1 MTLHMAKVHGNLQ
14 THLAKGHPDRF
25 WRIWWELLGLVGL
38 LMPIILVHIGSI
50 CLLQLDWRR
59 YLNEDN
65 GFYRLSMEYGN
76 VDNPDERIGQN
87 IASFTHFSIKLT
99 TSLLKD
105 FLNITMSSMKLYA
118 MSPTLFYILAA
129 VSVIYTLVS
138 IGCFA
143 GPLIRIQRRVLAVEA
158 NLRYCLVRIRESGE
172 SVAFFRGY
180 KYEYECCEKVLDYAI
195 WAEYKKHAIEI
206 LFGLFK
212 HVTEHAVE
220 LIPFVVVVPM
230 YFNGTV
236 EFGAIAQ
243 SHAYFKKSMSG
254 MMDLGGELNNIAKLG
269 AESVRLKE
277 LWDALR
283 KISEEGK
290 GASDAKS
297 EASTATDSEDL
308 SDIEAL
314 SSSDEMEKLHVED
327 LDSDLQSTLRI
338 QVAEL
343 TLFPPLGDAPLM
355 EGLSFSL
362 HAGQSLL
369 IEGPSGSGKSSLL
382 RAIAGLWVSGHGT
395 IRRTRLERCFFVP
408 QTPYI
413 CLGSLHDNLLYPRRE
428 GVEEPSRKQLN
439 IDHLPKR
446 FGMDEEERQRLN
458 LARLLLQPNVDLA
471 ILDESTSALDE
482 ANERTAYELVKNH
495 VACFVSVGHRPG
507 LVACFAPIWRHFRE
521 LRSEGLGRG
530 LARDGLV
537 ELQATA
543 TYIIDQW
550 GEQSVEFVSGWY
562 KEFYQLRETGRAI
575 VDLPANHGCSNGTEG
590 STGACQLPLHTLW
603 ISSLLPDTSDVHGG
617 FCLFGYVAALSC
629 LLTHMRGT
637 IAGENERALRARM
650 QNALGP
656 ERSLEL
662 LLESSPWNLSSA
674 NLGLEPPKA
683 MLSPV
688 DLEPWAWQPLPQA
701 SKMIQTAQEPP
712 VFRLAVVGHHAGM
725 SLEPAM
731 VMAAALAELA
741 EEEKLQIHFVG
752 QYYSCE
758 LLGRCDQDAL
768 QDVFRQW
775 MFDESVRQGLAATEP
790 SPAVWPEL
798 RRAVAAEPALLEA
811 SAWVCTGI
819 WPLCWM
825 LQQLSQQPV
834 FHYMVNWL
842 VGEHT
847 PPEWH
852 VSLVAEA
859 ARAGGESIQ
868 SSKHH
873 FCTAA
878 WARLSVDISYLLG
891 LKEYLGQILPALG
904 RIGAGEGRP

>member
-1 MTLHMAKVHGNLQ
+1 MTCRRSLKERIARLLNVDHLEPELVQGKGVQQAKTAVIGFGQPAKVGCWASLRAFGSLFTPYFLDRKTCCRAWFLMTLIIASTYAHVEMTLHLAKVHGNLQ

-25 WRIWWELLGLVGL
+25 WKIWWELIGLVGL

-59 YLNEDN
+59 YLSRRMLQLYVNEDN

-99 TSLLKD
+99 TGLLKD

-118 MSPTLFYILAA
+118 MSPILFYILAA

-212 HVTEHAVE
+212 HVVEHAVE
-220 LIPFVVVVPM
+220 LVPFVVIVPM

-269 AESVRLKE
+269 AEFVRLKE

-283 KISEEGK
+283 KISEEGE

-297 EASTATDSEDL
+297 EASTATDSEDV

-314 SSSDEMEKLHVED
+314 SSSDEMEKLRVED
-327 LDSDLQSTLRI
+327 LDSDLQATLRI

-362 HAGQSLL
+362 YAGQSLL
-369 IEGPSGSGKSSLL
+369 IEGASGSGKSSLL

-413 CLGSLHDNLLYPRRE
+413 CLGSLQDNLLYPRRE
-428 GVEEPSRKQLN
+428 GVEEPSRSRIFEVLKQLN

-446 FGMDEEERQRLN
+446 FGMDEEVDLQKILSGGERQRLN

-482 ANERTAYELVKNH
+482 ENERTAYELVKNH
-495 VACFVSVGHRPG
+495 VDCFVSVGHRPG
-507 LVACFAPIWRHFRE
+507 LVACHSHR
-521 LRSEGLGRG
+521 L
-530 LARDGLV
+530 
-537 ELQATA
+537 
-543 TYIIDQW
+543 
-550 GEQSVEFVSGWY
+550 
-562 KEFYQLRETGRAI
+562 
-575 VDLPANHGCSNGTEG
+575 
-590 STGACQLPLHTLW
+590 
-603 ISSLLPDTSDVHGG
+603 
-617 FCLFGYVAALSC
+617 
-629 LLTHMRGT
+629 
-637 IAGENERALRARM
+637 
-650 QNALGP
+650 
-656 ERSLEL
+656 
-662 LLESSPWNLSSA
+662 
-674 NLGLEPPKA
+674 
-683 MLSPV
+683 
-688 DLEPWAWQPLPQA
+688 
-701 SKMIQTAQEPP
+701 
-712 VFRLAVVGHHAGM
+712 RLAKSDGGRVCHG
-725 SLEPAM
+725 
-731 VMAAALAELA
+731 VM
-741 EEEKLQIHFVG
+741 
-752 QYYSCE
+752 
-758 LLGRCDQDAL
+758 
-768 QDVFRQW
+768 
-775 MFDESVRQGLAATEP
+775 TE
-790 SPAVWPEL
+790 
-798 RRAVAAEPALLEA
+798 
-811 SAWVCTGI
+811 
-819 WPLCWM
+819 
-825 LQQLSQQPV
+825 
-834 FHYMVNWL
+834 
-842 VGEHT
+842 
-847 PPEWH
+847 
-852 VSLVAEA
+852 VSD
-859 ARAGGESIQ
+859 G
-868 SSKHH
+868 
-873 FCTAA
+873 
-878 WARLSVDISYLLG
+878 
-891 LKEYLGQILPALG
+891 
-904 RIGAGEGRP
+904 